1 MSNSV
6 CLDASFV
13 VRLLESTS
21 PDAPAVRL
29 WRQWSAEGRPL
40 VAPALLFF
48 EVTNALH
55 RYVRHGLA
63 RPQTARALL
72 DQALRLGIR
81 LYTDA
86 DLHLEALTLAREL
99 RLPAA
104 YDAHYLALARRLG
117 AECWTA
123 DRRLAQTVAGRFP
136 WVHALT

>member
-29 WRQWSAEGRPL
+29 WRQWQEEGRQL
-40 VAPALLFF
+40 VAPVLLFF

-63 RPQTARALL
+63 RPQTAQALL
-72 DQALRLGIR
+72 AQALQLGIR
-81 LYTDA
+81 LYGDP
-86 DLHLEALTLAREL
+86 DLHREALALAQEL

-123 DRRLAQTVAGRFP
+123 DRRLTQTVAGRFP
-136 WVHALT
+136 WIHTLA